1 MAPENAQ
8 TEVLLNLLQLEK
20 EARRALTPEA
30 FHFTLVSRT
39 RILIPYRQAILFRHE
54 ISGRLT
60 VVAASDTGAID
71 RNAPFIDWLQRLGRT
86 LLEGTDGRKQRIV
99 EPEALNAAERQAWP
113 EWAPAAALWCPLLAA
128 DGRLEGVLL
137 LFRDE
142 PWRQPERV
150 LLEQLAETAAHAWS
164 ALLAGKKGWGWRR
177 RSILPWLLVVSL
189 IAPLFL
195 PVRQS
200 ALAPAEVVAR
210 DPMVV
215 SAPLDG
221 VIESFHVRPNQ
232 AVNEGDPLFTLEGS
246 DFHNAWMVA
255 RETLAVAEAKY
266 RTAAQGAFNNARSGA
281 ELALLKAEVALRRV
295 ELDYARER
303 VERIRVRAEWS
314 GRAVF
319 RDVDDWLGR
328 PVKTGERILQLADP
342 RHVKLRI
349 HLPVREAIVLHPGAE
364 VRFFMDIDPLRPLS
378 ARVIHGAYQAETA
391 ADGLLAYPVTAG
403 FAEGTPMPRM
413 GLRGTA
419 KIFGDPVP
427 LMLYLF
433 RRPMAVMRQ
442 MWGF

>member
-1 MAPENAQ
+1 M
-8 TEVLLNLLQLEK
+8 
-20 EARRALTPEA
+20 
-30 FHFTLVSRT
+30 
-39 RILIPYRQAILFRHE
+39 
-54 ISGRLT
+54 
-60 VVAASDTGAID
+60 
-71 RNAPFIDWLQRLGRT
+71 
-86 LLEGTDGRKQRIV
+86 
-99 EPEALNAAERQAWP
+99 
-113 EWAPAAALWCPLLAA
+113 
-128 DGRLEGVLL
+128 
-137 LFRDE
+137 
-142 PWRQPERV
+142 
-150 LLEQLAETAAHAWS
+150 
-164 ALLAGKKGWGWRR
+164 
-177 RSILPWLLVVSL
+177 
-189 IAPLFL
+189 FL